1 MRLAV
6 EVAKVRNRVLKE
18 LYAAREIC
26 AGEAAESRNSVLGVT
41 GELLRFGVRLPDRAK
56 LFVERIEL
64 LHARDQQLNERSRIP
79 VWDAEG
85 RRSGRVRQRDCT
97 QEQRGDQ
104 GFARSAVHGALIS
117 RRAVRRAASGL
128 QVPPEW
134 RGDPVA
140 DSSRRRG

>member
-6 EVAKVRNRVLKE
+6 EVAKVRNRVLEE

-26 AGEAAESRNSVLGVT
+26 PGETAESRNSVLGVT
-41 GELLRFGVRLPDRAK
+41 GELLRFGVRLLDRAK

-79 VWDAEG
+79 VWDTEG

-104 GFARSAVHGALIS
+104 GFARSAVHGGYFPA
-117 RRAVRRAASGL
+117 RRYPCRSAVANPAHKETGG
-128 QVPPEW
+128 QTC
-134 RGDPVA
+134 
-140 DSSRRRG
+140 